1 MKLQLKRPLVIL
13 DIESTGLDI
22 AKDRIVEICL
32 IKLFPDGK
40 EEIKTLRV
48 NPTIPISPQ
57 ASSIHGITDNDVREY
72 PTFKKQAKNI
82 ANFIEGCD
90 LGGYNSTK
98 FDIPLLAEE
107 FLRAE
112 VDVDFR
118 SRNMIDVQNIF
129 HRMEQRTL
137 VAAYK
142 FYCNKEIKNAHSA
155 QDDTLAT
162 YEVLK
167 AQLERYDDLEGNI
180 EFLAEFSSNS
190 KNVDYAGRMIYD
202 EHGNELI
209 NFGKHKGKKVEEV
222 LQVEPSYYDWIM
234 KSEFTLDTKRML
246 TKIKLRTFG
255 K

>member
-180 EFLAEFSSNS
+180 EFLAEFSSKS

>member
-209 NFGKHKGKKVEEV
+209 NFGKHKGKKVEEI

-234 KSEFTLDTKRML
+234 KSDFTLDTKRML

>member
-180 EFLAEFSSNS
+180 EFLAEFSSKS

-234 KSEFTLDTKRML
+234 KSDFTLDTKRML